1 MRAAIL
7 LTPGSVVSLVAAVHD
22 LLLHC
27 MTHHIKEGAEVDL
40 LYGVSARDSALLQDR
55 FSFIRQYDV
64 ANAPRPDWLFV
75 PALMVDD
82 SWEPCRHGR
91 LASWLRDEAAS
102 GTRIVGV
109 GTGAFLLAEAGLFPG
124 GKAVTH
130 SRYAALFQRNFPALQ
145 VVAEPGWVEEGAVIC
160 SGDLPWQELVLA
172 EIARRWGDATARDV
186 AETYALQWNHLL
198 HHPDGSGGIDASMA
212 QARAWLAEH
221 YTEDNLIPRCIQHF
235 GLCRRTFNR
244 RFKQESG
251 MTPKE
256 YVHRLRVQASQSLL
270 ASTRRSIEDIG
281 GHVGYTDM
289 GAFYRLFRRHTGVSP
304 GQFRRGHTALP

>member
-1 MRAAIL
+1 M
-7 LTPGSVVSLVAAVHD
+7 
-22 LLLHC
+22 
-27 MTHHIKEGAEVDL
+27 
-40 LYGVSARDSALLQDR
+40 
-55 FSFIRQYDV
+55 
-64 ANAPRPDWLFV
+64 
-75 PALMVDD
+75 
-82 SWEPCRHGR
+82 
-91 LASWLRDEAAS
+91 
-102 GTRIVGV
+102 
-109 GTGAFLLAEAGLFPG
+109 
-124 GKAVTH
+124 
-130 SRYAALFQRNFPALQ
+130 
-145 VVAEPGWVEEGAVIC
+145 EEGAVIC

-221 YTEDNLIPRCIQHF
+221 YTEDNLIPRCIQ
-235 GLCRRTFNR
+235 
-244 RFKQESG
+244 ESG

>member
-160 SGDLPWQELVLA
+160 SGDLPWQELVLRPWPRPGPGWPS
-172 EIARRWGDATARDV
+172 I
-186 AETYALQWNHLL
+186 
-198 HHPDGSGGIDASMA
+198 
-212 QARAWLAEH
+212 
-221 YTEDNLIPRCIQHF
+221 IPRTTSFPAVSSTLDCVAAHSI
-235 GLCRRTFNR
+235 GASSRN
-244 RFKQESG
+244 
-251 MTPKE
+251 
-256 YVHRLRVQASQSLL
+256 QA
-270 ASTRRSIEDIG
+270 
-281 GHVGYTDM
+281 
-289 GAFYRLFRRHTGVSP
+289 
-304 GQFRRGHTALP
+304 